1 MSEFTTTYQLLMLV
15 MIGVITYIEVYSL
28 LRIKKQDKKL
38 EQQNIAA
45 FNRSD
50 PIMRPIRVGP
60 ANADPIDP
68 QRISTPITIPNL
80 NNYSSFNPVK

>member
-1 MSEFTTTYQLLMLV
+1 MIV

-38 EQQNIAA
+38 EQQNITA
-45 FNRSD
+45 FNRGD
-50 PIMRPIRVGP
+50 EHRGIRVGP
-60 ANADPIDP
+60 ANADPIMRPIDP

-80 NNYSSFNPVK
+80 NNYSSFNPNK